1 MPLPAIV
8 TALDQVPEAVRSEYR
23 PGRTD
28 EGLSGKWV
36 LDVAPS
42 PDGWSLENVTGLKAA
57 LNAERKQRESAEA
70 SARVLE
76 RLRSSGIDPDKVP
89 DSLARLAELEKLDP
103 AKEADKLAEA
113 KATARIEKVVR
124 ESQSA
129 IAERDL
135 KLAKLSSALQNAIR
149 KSAIDAAL
157 AGANVLNAEAVR
169 LKVQSAIR
177 VRETDADDE
186 PFAVE
191 VVDAKGDPVYDRT
204 GQPMTVSGFVESLKA
219 DPVWSSAFAA
229 ESKSGAG
236 VTLGG
241 TGSRSMRRADFD
253 RLEPF
258 ERVAAMKNGV
268 VLTD

>member
-157 AGANVLNAEAVR
+157 AGA
-169 LKVQSAIR
+169 KVQSAIR